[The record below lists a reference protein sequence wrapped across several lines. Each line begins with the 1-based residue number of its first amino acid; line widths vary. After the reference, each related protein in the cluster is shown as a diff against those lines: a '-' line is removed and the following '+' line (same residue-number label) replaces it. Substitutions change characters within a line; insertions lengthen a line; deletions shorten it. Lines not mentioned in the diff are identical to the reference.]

1 MIGDVVGKIGRRT
14 ISCILPRLK
23 SEREIDFVIA
33 NAENAAG
40 GFGLTHKIAKE
51 LFSFKIDV
59 LTSGNHIWSKREIYQ
74 LLEEERRI
82 LRPLNYPSGV
92 PGEGSILLSDKDK
105 TLGVINLCG
114 RILLETLDCPFR
126 AVRDEL
132 VKIKEKTRSILVDI
146 HAEATS
152 EKVAMGYFLD
162 GKVSA
167 VIGTHTHI
175 QTADERILPGGTAY
189 LTDVGMAGPLN
200 SVIGIKTDIILK
212 RFLTR
217 LPIRLDVA
225 KGRGLFCGA
234 LIEIDDI
241 TGRALA
247 IERIKMEIDIG

>member
-1 MIGDVVGKIGRRT
+1 MIGDVVGKVGRKMMPQV
-14 ISCILPRLK
+14 LPTLRQDK
-23 SEREIDFVIA
+23 DIDFIIA

-40 GFGLTHKIAKE
+40 GFGLTHKIAEE
-51 LFSFKIDV
+51 LFSSEIDI
-59 LTSGNHIWSKREIYQ
+59 LTSGNHIWSKKEVYQ
-74 LLEEERRI
+74 LLEEDGRI
-82 LRPLNYPSGV
+82 LRPLNYPVGT
-92 PGEGSILLSDKDK
+92 PGEGSVVLRHEDK

-114 RILLETLDCPFR
+114 RVFIEALDCPFR
-126 AVRDEL
+126 AVKDEL
-132 VKIKEKTRSILVDI
+132 GKIQDKTKNILVDI

-152 EKVAMGYFLD
+152 EKLAMGYFLD

-200 SVIGIKTDIILK
+200 SIIGIKTDIILK

-225 KGRGLFCGA
+225 KGKGQFCGVV
-234 LIEIDDI
+234 IEIDPA
-241 TGRALA
+241 TGHAQG
-247 IERIKMEIDIG
+247 IERIQMEVDT

>member
-1 MIGDVVGKIGRRT
+1 MIGDVIGKIGRRT
-14 ISCILPRLK
+14 ISQILPGLK
-23 SEREIDFVIA
+23 YDKGIDFCIA

-40 GFGLTHKIAKE
+40 GFGLTRKISDE
-51 LFSFKIDV
+51 LFSSQIDV
-59 LTSGNHIWSKREIYQ
+59 LTSGNHIWSKKEIYQ
-74 LLEEERRI
+74 LLEEDRRI

-92 PGEGSILLSDKDK
+92 PGEGSILLGHGDK

-114 RILLETLDCPFR
+114 RIFLETIDCPFR

-132 VKIKEKTRSILVDI
+132 VRMQEKTRSILVDI

-152 EKVAMGYFLD
+152 EKLAMGYFLD

-189 LTDVGMAGPLN
+189 LTDVGMAGPIN
-200 SVIGIKTDIILK
+200 SIIGIKTDIILK

-225 KGRGLFCGA
+225 KGRGQFCGA
-234 LIEIDDI
+234 VIEIDPA
-241 TGRALA
+241 TGHALG
-247 IERIKMEIDIG
+247 IERIQMEIDVG